1 MKTIRNRFSKTT
13 AAVLCAAMLGTS
25 MLLTASNVP
34 VEAALTDATV
44 KSYEQQLAEL
54 QAKQDEA
61 LAKLEKVRGDYS
73 DTMQTKA
80 YYDELVALSNKKK
93 DLAMQQLDAIETQ
106 ITEKKT
112 AITKAEED
120 ILRQEE
126 AFRDRMVTMYE
137 EGEASYLGL
146 ILGADNLVEFLTR
159 IDMVTTIQAYDKQV
173 IQSLEESKAALDKNV
188 ADLEH
193 SLLLQKEAQATLEAD
208 IQAAQKVADESLE
221 YMLSLQK
228 NESALVAQYHANK
241 AAEEELDKQL
251 TAYLAELQAK
261 QKKEYVGGAMGWPLP
276 VDVKY
281 VVSSEY
287 GNRILWGQ
295 PDFHYGIDLACAC
308 NTPIYAANA
317 GTVIT
322 STTHWSYGEYIVI
335 DHGGGQATLYAHMN
349 SNSRKV
355 FVGDTVEKG
364 QLIGLVGTTGSSSN
378 YHLHFE
384 VRINGAH
391 TQPRDYITL
400 P

>member
-1 MKTIRNRFSKTT
+1 MKTVRKLAKKAS
-13 AAVLCAAMLGTS
+13 AAVLCAVMLGTS
-25 MLLTASNVP
+25 ALLTGSHTP
-34 VEAALTDATV
+34 TKAALTDATV
-44 KSYEQQLAEL
+44 QSYEQQLAEL
-54 QAKQDEA
+54 QAKQKEA
-61 LAKLEKVRGDYS
+61 LAKLEAVRNDYS

-106 ITEKKT
+106 IAEKQT
-112 AITKAEED
+112 AIAEAED
-120 ILRQEE
+120 AISRQES
-126 AFRDRMVTMYE
+126 AFMKRMVTMYE

-146 ILGADNLVEFLTR
+146 ILGADDMVEFLSR
-159 IDMVTTIQAYDKQV
+159 VDMVTTIQAYDKQV
-173 IQSLEESKAALDKNV
+173 IQSLEENKAALSKNI

-193 SLLLQKEAQATLEAD
+193 SLELQKEAQATLEAD
-208 IQAAQKVADESLE
+208 IQAAQKIADESLA
-221 YMLSLQK
+221 YMQSLQQ

-241 AAEEELDKQL
+241 KAEEELDREL

-261 QKKEYVGGAMGWPLP
+261 QKKEYVGGSMGWPLP
-276 VDVKY
+276 LDVYY
-281 VVSSEY
+281 VVTSEY
-287 GNRILWGQ
+287 GERMLWGQ

-317 GTVIT
+317 GTVVT
-322 STTHWSYGEYIVI
+322 SATHWSYGEYIVI

-349 SNSRKV
+349 SNTRKV